1 MKMLNV
7 ESLKK
12 NPAALKDVWVPNSA
26 NLANKTRKELMSN
39 LHQMQSLTYMGGIT
53 PKQTAALSWV
63 QQKTSSHLVYYENPF
78 SWHEYVGKPEV
89 IPNSEKLQDRI
100 KSYDRSGGGY
110 PGGPF
115 TKSGGG
121 MNGGSSGGS
130 YGGGGQQ
137 QPQQQVLQPEE
148 RPMH

>member
-1 MKMLNV
+1 MKILNV

-26 NLANKTRKELMSN
+26 NLATKTRKELMSN
-39 LHQMQSLTYMGGIT
+39 LHQMQNLTYMGGIT

-100 KSYDRSGGGY
+100 KSYDGIGAGFGYGGGN
-110 PGGPF
+110 F
-115 TKSGGG
+115 
-121 MNGGSSGGS
+121 GGSTGGS

-137 QPQQQVLQPEE
+137 QPQQQQPQPEE